1 MCVVKRQDSI
11 DVRNGVQTSLLSLL
25 LYVVVFVVCDCGI
38 ICCLR
43 EERPIL
49 LGLETCDFVEGPLFL
64 LSTGSYDPDL

>member
-1 MCVVKRQDSI
+1 MCFVKSQDSI

-25 LYVVVFVVCDCGI
+25 LYMVVFVVCDCGI

-43 EERPIL
+43 EERRIL
-49 LGLETCDFVEGPLFL
+49 LGLETCSFVEDSLFL